1 MMFGPTNYALF
12 GYSHQPLVVDGQLL
26 SLADFMG
33 FTYVRTGTPEY
44 IRIIEVGSLRTFG
57 GHTVWISAF
66 FSAFISMLMFTI
78 WWQIGH
84 FVGQS
89 YFWVRGKRGVR
100 SRMNDTMIVGTDE
113 YARRHGTPNGIA
125 PGSSVG
131 TIGSTGTTFAEGKS

>member
-1 MMFGPTNYALF
+1 M
-12 GYSHQPLVVDGQLL
+12 
-26 SLADFMG
+26 SLADYMG

-66 FSAFISMLMFTI
+66 FSAFVSMLVFTI

-89 YFWVRGKRGVR
+89 FFWVKGKRGVM
-100 SRMNDTMIVGTDE
+100 SRKNDVMVIGSDE
-113 YARRHGTPNGIA
+113 YAKRHGTPDGVA
-125 PGSSVG
+125 PRLPGAPMG
-131 TIGSTGTTFAEGKS
+131 AGATLAEGKS